1 MSKLQ
6 SAMNSYHLYE
16 GTQKGRELDEAWL
29 KTKQEEHEKGY
40 EQEEHEEEKEEE
52 QQQQDEREEQQRQ
65 QQFRCTVSIWIKHGI
80 D

>member
-29 KTKQEEHEKGY
+29 KKTQEEHEKKDPSY
-40 EQEEHEEEKEEE
+40 KWS
-52 QQQQDEREEQQRQ
+52 
-65 QQFRCTVSIWIKHGI
+65 TYII
-80 D
+80 DPLNKTWWYIGV